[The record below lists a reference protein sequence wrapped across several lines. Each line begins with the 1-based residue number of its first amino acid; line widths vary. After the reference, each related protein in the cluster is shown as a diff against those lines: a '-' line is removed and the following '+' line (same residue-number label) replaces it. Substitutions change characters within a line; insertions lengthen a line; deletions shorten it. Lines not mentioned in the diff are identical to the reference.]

1 MKADKPDPFANLG
14 PPGIARRFSLPEAVA
29 ETLKAADR
37 KLRAERL
44 AEAAIKAD
52 DIVNQWQEAISE
64 AIVQTPGADAAEA
77 PKRKPGR
84 PKSDK
89 PKPWEGICSKTEWYR
104 RRKAGKLDAR

>member
-1 MKADKPDPFANLG
+1 MDKKDKPDPFANLG

-29 ETLKAADR
+29 ETLKAADK

-44 AEAAIKAD
+44 AEAAIKA
-52 DIVNQWQEAISE
+52 
-64 AIVQTPGADAAEA
+64 
-77 PKRKPGR
+77 KPGR

-104 RRKAGKLDAR
+104 RRKANLTPEP